1 MIRLAENVYCTNG
14 ESQAWAHKWIPL
26 NLFLVIF
33 FCAVMFSW
41 IMSLGML
48 VSAIGNYFISTVL
61 LYLIMPPTKW
71 LIGWRSTSTTFS
83 TIY

>member
-14 ESQAWAHKWIPL
+14 ESQAWAHKWIPP
-26 NLFLVIF
+26 
-33 FCAVMFSW
+33 VMFSW